1 MKKLIDKK
9 DKFYV
14 AGHNGMVGSA
24 ICRKLKENNYNNILT
39 TSHSD
44 LDLRNYESV
53 KKWFAD
59 NKPDVVIV
67 AAARVGGILANNSYP
82 TEFLLDNMKIQNN
95 IMEIAWTN
103 NVKRL
108 LFLGSSCIYP
118 KLSNQPITEESL
130 LTGELEKT
138 NEWYALAKITG
149 IKLCDALRK
158 QYKFDAIC
166 LMPTN
171 LYGSG
176 DNYHSEDSHV
186 IPGLIRRFHEAKLNN
201 LQEVICWGTGKP
213 LREFLYVDDLGSAS
227 IFALENWRPKDYEL
241 NYLNVGSGAETSI
254 KDLAILIA
262 SIVNFKGEIKWD
274 DAKPDG
280 TPRKLLDTTKIN
292 KFGWNHSVNL
302 QDGIRKSYKSFM
314 IEINNNKIR
323 K

>member
-39 TSHSD
+39 TSRSD

-95 IMEIAWTN
+95 IIEIAWTN

-118 KLSNQPITEESL
+118 KLSNQPMTEESL

-176 DNYHSEDSHV
+176 DNYHREDSHV
-186 IPGLIRRFHEAKLNN
+186 IPGLIRRFHEAKLDN

-241 NYLNVGSGAETSI
+241 NYLNVGSGAEISI

-314 IEINNNKIR
+314 MEINDNKIR

>member
-186 IPGLIRRFHEAKLNN
+186 IPGLIRRFHEAKLDN

>member
-39 TSHSD
+39 TSRSD

-95 IMEIAWTN
+95 IIEIAWTN

-118 KLSNQPITEESL
+118 KLSNQPMTEESL

-176 DNYHSEDSHV
+176 DNYHREDSHV
-186 IPGLIRRFHEAKLNN
+186 IPGLIRRFHEAKLDN

-241 NYLNVGSGAETSI
+241 NYLNVGSGAEISI

-314 IEINNNKIR
+314 MEINDNNIR